1 MIDDPFEPVRR
12 QLEQFQN
19 MMRNISFPVEQVLR
33 HEEMIKRSLL
43 PLLQFYSVI
52 ELGPLV
58 RLSETALKLQS
69 IIDSNRE
76 HIAPALKLMLEQKL
90 RIEEV
95 MRSAITAE
103 VIERWNPVIEKVTE
117 SEHFDAEIEQIEELV
132 TEYPVVNQEIHIH
145 IEPESNRF
153 TWKDLITIAGI
164 LIALLA
170 WFDSNSSQE
179 GTIANNVKEK
189 TEEAIEEVNETLENI
204 FSFIGSHFPDWS
216 DDHEDVQEDPV
227 TP

>member
-1 MIDDPFEPVRR
+1 MIEDPFEPVRH
-12 QLEQFQN
+12 QLEQFQKT
-19 MMRNISFPVEQVLR
+19 MRSISFPILQL
-33 HEEMIKRSLL
+33 EETIKQSLL
-43 PLLQFYSVI
+43 PLQQLYTAI
-52 ELGPLV
+52 ETGPMVQLN
-58 RLSETALKLQS
+58 ETARKMQS

-76 HIAPALKLMLEQKL
+76 SIAPALKMMLEHQL
-90 RIEEV
+90 RLEEV
-95 MRSAITAE
+95 VRSAITAE

-117 SEHFDAEIEQIEELV
+117 SEHYDAEIEHIEELV

-145 IEPESNRF
+145 IQPESNRF
-153 TWKDLITIAGI
+153 TWKDLITVAGI

-189 TEEAIEEVNETLENI
+189 TAEAIEEVNETLENI

-216 DDHEDVQEDPV
+216 DEYEGDQGDPG
-227 TP
+227 TL